1 MNELQ
6 KALQEYLAIR
16 RSLGFKLARAEKL
29 LNQFLAYMDRVDAV
43 FVTIDVAVAWAM
55 QPPDGTS
62 GWRAHR
68 LSVVR
73 GFARH
78 LHAIDPRH
86 QVPPTD
92 LLVGGRSRRATP
104 YPYSPADIAGLMA
117 AARSLRRFPLRAAT
131 FETLIGLLSATGL
144 RVGEAIRLNRVD
156 IDWRVGQLTVA
167 ETKFNKTR
175 LVPLHP
181 TTVEAL
187 RAYDRRRDE
196 LCPRP
201 VDPSFFVSTAGTRLR
216 YDGVHWTW
224 LKLVRLAG
232 LEALSESCRPRPH
245 DLRHRFAVT
254 TLVGW
259 YHDGGD
265 VQSRLPLL
273 STVLGHVHPGS
284 TYWYLSAAPELLGL
298 AAQRLEVASGTQT

>member
-1 MNELQ
+1 MTELQ
-6 KALQEYLAIR
+6 QILEDYLTIR
-16 RSLGFKLARAEKL
+16 RSLGFKLGRAEKL
-29 LNQFLAYMDRVDAV
+29 LNQFLAHMDHVGAPI
-43 FVTIDVAVAWAM
+43 VTIDVAVQWAT
-55 QPPDGTS
+55 QPPNGTS

-73 GFARH
+73 SFARH
-78 LHAIDPRH
+78 LHAIDPAH

-92 LLVGGRSRRATP
+92 LLGGRSRRATP
-104 YPYSPADIAGLMA
+104 YPYSPEDIAALMT

-131 FETLIGLLSATGL
+131 FETLVGLLAATGL
-144 RVGEAIRLNRVD
+144 RVGEAIRLNRAD
-156 IDWRVGQLTVA
+156 IDWRDGLLTVA
-167 ETKFNKTR
+167 NTKFNKTR

-187 RAYDRRRDE
+187 RSYDRRRDE

-254 TLVGW
+254 TLIGW

-265 VQSRLPLL
+265 V
-273 STVLGHVHPGS
+273 
-284 TYWYLSAAPELLGL
+284 
-298 AAQRLEVASGTQT
+298 